1 MLHQTSKWIVLSLIT
16 LLQLTNAK
24 RTLKASSMVTCMENS
39 QIASSYFDVVFNPDD
54 RSLHYTLNLNSQLS
68 GYVIAHADVYAYGFK
83 IISQSLNFCSLGW
96 KQLCPIYPGQMEIDS
111 IQYIS
116 DEYVSQIPGIA
127 YTVPDID
134 AFVRVVV
141 HDSNQTQVAC
151 IQAFF
156 TNGKT
161 VSQPGV
167 KWATAVIA
175 GIGLLTSA
183 VASTFGNSNA
193 ASHISANAVS
203 LFLYFQSVAVIAMQH
218 VDAVPPIAS
227 AWCENLIWSMGL
239 IRVDFMQKIFRW
251 YVQSTGGDPTLYLTS
266 SSINVLVQRSLEYTN
281 DLFKRGFDLAK
292 RATPMILYGNSNTL
306 IFRGIKRLSY
316 QAGIEITSVV
326 PTGFTFFVLCSYVLI
341 VVLVLLKSALEL
353 AIKLGWVSQFR
364 FVDFR
369 QNWQAILKG
378 SLARYIYIGFTQ
390 LVILSLW
397 EFVQRDS
404 PAVITLA
411 VLFLVLALG
420 VISWSLFRTFHFARA
435 SIAEHKNPAYI
446 LYGDEKVLNKYG
458 FIYTMFNANTYWWS
472 AVLIAHT
479 FIKSVFIALAQSSG
493 KTQAIVIW
501 IVDMVYL
508 GLLFHFKPYLNTP
521 TNVIAIAIQF
531 VTTLNSFLFTFFS
544 DIYGQP
550 AAVASI
556 MGWVFFILNA
566 AFSLILLIA
575 ILVFCGFV
583 IFSKNPDT
591 RFKPARDDRT
601 SFQRHS
607 HHAAQKGP
615 TAELLA
621 LGLTAQDHQQNWEN
635 DIKNINESSQDLVET
650 SNSSEDVSK
659 DETFAG
665 KIARKLSVVRTKS
678 FKRKSLVNTD
688 EGTELPINKEAS
700 DRNLLDHIN
709 NNEEADQMPSPN
721 KLTFEDNRG
730 HGKQDSMASF
740 DYTSANTHTTTADIL
755 GSNQDFRPTSAE
767 LNDSYTHSRL

>member
-1 MLHQTSKWIVLSLIT
+1 MLHNIGTWIFLTLIT
-16 LLQLTNAK
+16 LLQVTEAK
-24 RTLKASSMVTCMENS
+24 RNLKASSMVTCMENS
-39 QIASSYFDVVFNPDD
+39 QISSTYFDVIFDPDSK
-54 RSLHYTLNLNSQLS
+54 SLHYTLNLNSQLS

-83 IISQSLNFCSLGW
+83 IISETIDVCSLGW

-116 DEYVSQIPGIA
+116 DEYVSKIPGIA

-134 AFVRVVV
+134 AFVRVLV

-167 KWATAVIA
+167 KWATAIIA

-183 VASTFGNSNA
+183 IASTFGNSNA
-193 ASHISANAVS
+193 ASHVSANAVS

-239 IRVDFMQKIFRW
+239 IRVSFMQKIFRW
-251 YVQSTGGDPTLYLTS
+251 YVDATGGDPSLYLTS
-266 SSINVLVQRSLEYTN
+266 SSINVLVQRSLEFSD
-281 DLFKRGFDLAK
+281 DLYKRGYELVK
-292 RATPMILYGNSNTL
+292 RAAPVILYGNANTL
-306 IFRGIKRLSY
+306 IFRGIKRIAY
-316 QAGIEITSVV
+316 QAGIETTSVV
-326 PTGFTFFVLCSYVLI
+326 ATGFTFFILCSYVLI
-341 VVLVLLKSALEL
+341 AILVLIKSAIEL
-353 AIKLGWVSQFR
+353 GIRFGWINQLR
-364 FVDFR
+364 FIDFR
-369 QNWQAILKG
+369 QNWKTILKG
-378 SLARYIYIGFTQ
+378 TLARYIYIGFTQ

-411 VLFLVLALG
+411 AMFLLLALG
-420 VISWSLFRTFHFARA
+420 VIGWSLFRTFAFARA
-435 SIAEHKNPAYI
+435 SIAEHRNPAYV

-458 FIYTMFNANTYWWS
+458 FIYTMFDAKTYWWG
-472 AVLIAHT
+472 AILVAHA
-479 FIKSVFIALAQSSG
+479 FVKAVFIALAQYSG

-501 IVDMVYL
+501 VVDMVYL
-508 GLLFHFKPYLNTP
+508 GLLFHYKPYLNTP

-531 VTTLNSFLFTFFS
+531 VITINSFFFTFFS
-544 DIYGQP
+544 NIYGQP
-550 AAVASI
+550 AAVGSI

-566 AFSLILLIA
+566 AFSLILLVA
-575 ILVFCGFV
+575 ILVFCGLV
-583 IFSKNPDT
+583 LFSKNPDT
-591 RFKPARDDRT
+591 RFKPASDDRT

-621 LGLTAQDHQQNWEN
+621 LGLTAQDHQANWEN
-635 DIKNINESSQDLVET
+635 EIKNINESTNKIADTPNT
-650 SNSSEDVSK
+650 SDSDNKSESL
-659 DETFAG
+659 TG
-665 KIARKLSVVRTKS
+665 KITRKLSLNRNKSSKS
-678 FKRKSLVNTD
+678 FKRRSQISGEV
-688 EGTELPINKEAS
+688 GMIKEAS

-709 NNEEADQMPSPN
+709 NNEDADHLPSPN
-721 KLTFEDNRG
+721 KITFDNKRL
-730 HGKQDSMASF
+730 HTKQDSMNSF
-740 DYTSANTHTTTADIL
+740 DFTGSNNHTTTANIL
-755 GSNQDFRPTSAE
+755 GGDYTRPSSGE
-767 LNDSYTHSRL
+767 DSYSNSRL